1 MLIKTADEK
10 DSQIVTLRALVNR
23 SDVQPD
29 VRKRIEQEIRNIQA
43 GVRGEKEAGYEIGFH
58 CGNSQNWMVLHDL
71 RLELE
76 GRVAQIDHLVI
87 NRLLE
92 MYVCESKHFSEGI
105 AVNEQ
110 GEFSAFWE
118 HKPYGVASPIEQNKK
133 HMLVLER
140 LFATGLVKL
149 PTRMGFAI
157 KPTIKSLVLVSKN
170 ARISRPKSTVD
181 GMECIIK
188 NDQFG
193 THIGKEMD
201 QLSPLMLTKVVGC
214 DTLKDLAEKIAL
226 RHKPIEIDWEGKFG
240 LSKQVPEPIEPK
252 QSISEVANTQPS
264 ENKGYFCSSCKK
276 SVTDT
281 VAKFCWSNTTKFGGK
296 VFCMPCQKK
305 CN

>member
-1 MLIKTADEK
+1 MLIKSADEK
-10 DSQIVTLRALVNR
+10 DSQIATLRALANR
-23 SDVQPD
+23 SDVLPD

-43 GVRGEKEAGYEIGFH
+43 GVKGEKEAAYEIGFH

-140 LFATGLVKL
+140 LFETGLVKL
-149 PTRMGFAI
+149 PTRMGFSITPKI
-157 KPTIKSLVLVSKN
+157 KNLVLVSKN
-170 ARISRPKSTVD
+170 ARITRPKSTFE

-188 NDQFG
+188 NDQFSS
-193 THIGKEMD
+193 HIDKEMA
-201 QLSPLMLTKVVGC
+201 QMSPLMLTKVVGC

-226 RHKPIEIDWEGKFG
+226 QHKPIEINWEGKFG
-240 LSKQVPEPIEPK
+240 LSKPAPLTVSSTQTTPPLTDATT
-252 QSISEVANTQPS
+252 SES
-264 ENKGYFCSSCKK
+264 KRYFCIACGKA
-276 SVTDT
+276 VTST
-281 VAKFCWSNTTKFGGK
+281 VASFCWSNKTKFSGK
-296 VFCMPCQKK
+296 VFCMNCQK
-305 CN
+305 NV